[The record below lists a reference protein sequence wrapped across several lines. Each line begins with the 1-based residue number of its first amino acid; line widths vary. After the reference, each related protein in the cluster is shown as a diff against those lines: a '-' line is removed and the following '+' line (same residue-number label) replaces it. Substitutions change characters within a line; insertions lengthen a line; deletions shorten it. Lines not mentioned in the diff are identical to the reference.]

1 LYVYITGAV
10 KIEGFNQ
17 NKTVKLWQKENVDY
31 NIHILCKM
39 YTMVNNILQ
48 KTVDKGNRFI
58 LSNIGI

>member
-10 KIEGFNQ
+10 KIEDFKD
-17 NKTVKLWQKENVDY
+17 KTVKLWQKENVDY
-31 NIHILCKM
+31 NIHTLCKM